1 MRTGTVK
8 RATFWLG
15 FTVVLMGVF
24 YLFDPIGLPLPPER
38 VTPEQDE
45 YNCGSAAIPKTKRVS
60 SDRRVIP
67 EECRGPL
74 AQHRW
79 IGGAAIVLG
88 AVTMQLTGFR
98 CLITPDEPHRAVV
111 LRDGD

>member
-1 MRTGTVK
+1 MTGPVR
-8 RATFWLG
+8 RATYFLG
-15 FTVVLMGVF
+15 LFLVIAGFL
-24 YLFDPIGLPLPPER
+24 YLFDPIGLPLPPDR

-45 YNCGSAAIPKTKRVS
+45 YNCGSAAIPKKKRVS
-60 SDRRVIP
+60 IDRRVIP

-74 AQHRW
+74 ATHRW

-88 AVTMQLTGFR
+88 AVTVQRTGFR